1 MCNIQIAPKTQQFGD
16 EDVLNPGRKG
26 QQSPS
31 TSKYTSYTTRGYI
44 LYTRHGYKRKFSY
57 ATVQTLFSIETYDT
71 TKKFDRWLMRL
82 ESVFKVF
89 GVPETK
95 KAAYLLHYMGPDAY
109 DVLCDKLSPELPSNK
124 TYDQLVKT
132 MKQHYNPEPLEI
144 AEIFRFLQ
152 RKQHEGETVQD
163 YLTALQ
169 RLATTCNFGDYL
181 MKALRNQFVFGL
193 LAQNFQGRLLEEKK
207 LTIERAVEIAVSM
220 ETSARNAA
228 QLHHSGTGNVFNVH
242 DKGSKG
248 FKNQHSKTQNQRHYN
263 NNEHKTDFKCF
274 RCGSTKH
281 LANACT
287 GKNLKCTKCN
297 QKGHLAQVCMKKKPG
312 KSSIH
317 SVDEILSIQDVEHV
331 EFRNKF
337 TLNLLVNNVS
347 ICFELDSGAA
357 VTIINFKHFKNL
369 FPDLQLNKTD
379 TKLYSYNNQALKI
392 AGFVKVQV
400 KYKNTLHNLNL
411 YVVHSEKQPLLG
423 REWLRQLGLRSDAQ
437 PFYIKAR
444 KVPYPLLPKVEEE
457 LDFLQRE
464 GVLEKVDSSEYATP
478 IVPVIKANGK
488 IRICGAF
495 NCTLNPNLVV
505 DEHPLPTIE
514 ALFVSM
520 AGGDKFTKLDLQQA
534 YLQMEVQP
542 EHRKYLTLS
551 TPKGLYRST
560 RLMYGIASAPA
571 IWQRTIENI
580 LKDIPGVSVFLDE

>member
-1 MCNIQIAPKTQQFGD
+1 MATSGNSAT
-16 EDVLNPGRKG
+16 
-26 QQSPS
+26 PS
-31 TSKYTSYTTRGYI
+31 TSADTM
-44 LYTRHGYKRKFSY
+44 H
-57 ATVQTLFSIETYDT
+57 TVQTLFSIETYDT

-82 ESVFKVF
+82 ESAFKVF

-132 MKQHYNPEPLEI
+132 MKQHYNIEPLEI

-152 RKQHEGETVQD
+152 RKQREGETVQD

-181 MKALRNQFVFGL
+181 KKALRNQFVFGL
-193 LAQNFQGRLLEEKK
+193 LAQNIQGRLLEEKK

-357 VTIINFKHFKNL
+357 VTIIFKHFKNL
-369 FPDLQLNKTD
+369 FPDLQLTI
-379 TKLYSYNNQALKI
+379 KL
-392 AGFVKVQV
+392 
-400 KYKNTLHNLNL
+400 
-411 YVVHSEKQPLLG
+411 
-423 REWLRQLGLRSDAQ
+423 
-437 PFYIKAR
+437 
-444 KVPYPLLPKVEEE
+444 
-457 LDFLQRE
+457 
-464 GVLEKVDSSEYATP
+464 
-478 IVPVIKANGK
+478 
-488 IRICGAF
+488 
-495 NCTLNPNLVV
+495 
-505 DEHPLPTIE
+505 
-514 ALFVSM
+514 
-520 AGGDKFTKLDLQQA
+520 
-534 YLQMEVQP
+534 
-542 EHRKYLTLS
+542 
-551 TPKGLYRST
+551 
-560 RLMYGIASAPA
+560 
-571 IWQRTIENI
+571 
-580 LKDIPGVSVFLDE
+580 